1 MCVWKNWFFYYY
13 IPNTKT
19 SAVNSLKLKMNSA
32 SETNKNCK
40 DCKPSS
46 STSKD
51 PDDGIFKRP
60 LNVCPSAKKGK
71 QKQKRNTR
79 SIPDFLYE
87 EDVDLFAEL
96 KSKYLRDTLGD
107 GNSYSEKQL
116 KYLRRKLQNKA
127 AAKKAREERNKRI
140 RDLKRQRKILKSKLQ
155 DSTDELQAKRHE
167 KPDMAVLYKVKK
179 TRLEHLRCLA
189 QYYRSMKSF
198 TIPPFCTF
206 KKGGERR
213 RKQKEQ

>member
-1 MCVWKNWFFYYY
+1 MCVWKNWFFHYY

-51 PDDGIFKRP
+51 PEDVIFKRP

-107 GNSYSEKQL
+107 GNSYSEKEL
-116 KYLRRKLQNKA
+116 KYHRRKLQNKA
-127 AAKKAREERNKRI
+127 AAKKARVERIKRI
-140 RDLKRQRKILKSKLQ
+140 RDLKKQRKILKSELQ
-155 DSTDELQAKRHE
+155 DSIDELQAKRHE
-167 KPDMAVLYKVKK
+167 NLITGIKVKK

-189 QYYRSMKSF
+189 QYYRSMSMKTF
-198 TIPPFCTF
+198 TIPPFFTLQRY
-206 KKGGERR
+206 GERR